1 MTYFSTCRGEDNLP
15 PVRTLHQYYI
25 AEPYQEGR
33 YLNYWG
39 YSKDDALKKAK
50 LNNPTA
56 NVILWKK
63 AL

>member
-1 MTYFSTCRGEDNLP
+1 MTTYFPYMGEENSP
-15 PVRTLHQYYI
+15 PVRTLHQYYV
-25 AEPYQEGR
+25 AEPYKEGR

-39 YSKDDALKKAK
+39 YTKDEALKKAK
-50 LNNPTA
+50 LNNPNA

>member
-1 MTYFSTCRGEDNLP
+1 MTSYFPYMCEKNSP

-25 AEPYQEGR
+25 AEPGQEGR

-39 YSKDDALKKAK
+39 YTKEDALKKAK
-50 LNNPTA
+50 LNNPNA

-63 AL
+63 SL